1 MKAKE
6 RGADICDPKL
16 VRHKY
21 EMLRANALGN
31 MNRASEF
38 MVFLRNGMSAWMR
51 AIGEQDSARRK
62 IRQKTSSVFAELDV
76 DMSKAGLA
84 SILTDAILNAER
96 GRPDTPEVTYE
107 HTNAITP

>member
-1 MKAKE
+1 MTAKN
-6 RGADICDPKL
+6 GSNICDTKL

-38 MVFLRNGMSAWMR
+38 TVFLRNGMSAWIR

-62 IRQKTSSVFAELDV
+62 IRRQTSYACTELEV
-76 DMSKAGLA
+76 DMSNVGLA
-84 SILTDAILNAER
+84 SILTDAILEAA
-96 GRPDTPEVTYE
+96 RPARHSGGNT
-107 HTNAITP
+107 

>member
-1 MKAKE
+1 MTAKN
-6 RGADICDPKL
+6 GANICDTKL

-38 MVFLRNGMSAWMR
+38 TVFLRNGMSAWMR

-62 IRQKTSSVFAELDV
+62 IRQQTSYAFTELGM
-76 DMSKAGLA
+76 DMPDAGLA
-84 SILTDAILNAER
+84 SILTDAILNAARPARHFR
-96 GRPDTPEVTYE
+96 GNP
-107 HTNAITP
+107 